1 MSKSPKVTRKQRRD
15 MVEDKKLAVELL
27 KIIHHFFPD
36 LIPRLKA
43 ADDPRDNR
51 YTTYDI
57 SVILLTRILAAVFHI
72 SSMRSMTENLNDSI
86 GIQNIAIILGVDDLS
101 ELPHFKTINDCLEKF
116 NPVQLQEIIQVLAV
130 KLIRCKAFLNSRL
143 RGKYWQVIVDG
154 SGLYMFDE
162 RHCEHCLTR
171 THKDKT
177 GKVTH
182 VDYYHYVLEAKIVF
196 NGSIVIS
203 ICSEFVENEA
213 ILDATE
219 SEQTADIL
227 DATDPAQTADIL
239 DATNPAQTVI
249 KPGNNP
255 DVKKQDCELKAFYRL
270 ADKLKTCFP
279 KLPICLTMD
288 SLYAC
293 RQVFDICQKN
303 NWQYIIRLKDGK
315 IKTLSEEFHT
325 LKNME
330 PTQNFTETINDVER
344 RYKFVTHLDYQGFLV
359 NAAECID
366 PNVKYPFLFIT
377 NLPITRK
384 NCSQLVADGR
394 RRWCIEN
401 QGFDVQKNHGYN
413 LEHIF
418 SEDYNAMK
426 NHYLLIQIGHAISQ
440 LLETGL
446 HLIKNAKLT
455 LKMFHELL
463 LADFKRTVFLLEDI
477 EYSRKPC
484 QIRFG

>member
-1 MSKSPKVTRKQRRD
+1 

-27 KIIHHFFPD
+27 KIIRHFFPD

-43 ADDPRDNR
+43 VKDPRDTR

-57 SVILLTRILAAVFHI
+57 SVILLTRILAAVFYI
-72 SSMRSMTENLNDSI
+72 SSMRSMTESLNDAV
-86 GIQNIAIILGVDDLS
+86 GIQNIAIILGIEDLP
-101 ELPHFKTINDCLEKF
+101 ELPHFKTINDCLENF
-116 NPVQLQEIIQVLAV
+116 DPVQLQEIIQVLAV

-143 RGKYWQVIVDG
+143 RDKYWQIIVDG
-154 SGLYMFDE
+154 SGLYTFDK
-162 RHCEHCLTR
+162 RHCDQCLTR
-171 THKDKT
+171 THKDKA
-177 GKVTH
+177 GNVTH

-203 ICSEFVENEA
+203 ICSEFVENET
-213 ILDATE
+213 ILDATAPT
-219 SEQTADIL
+219 QTIATL
-227 DATDPAQTADIL
+227 DATATAQTVAILNGTDPAQT
-239 DATNPAQTVI
+239 VI
-249 KPGNNP
+249 EPVNNP
-255 DVKKQDCELKAFYRL
+255 DSKKQDCELKAFYRL
-270 ADKLKTCFP
+270 ADKLKASFP

-293 RQVFDICQKN
+293 QQVFDICQKN

-330 PTQNFTETINDVER
+330 PTQSFSETINDVER
-344 RYKFVTHLDYQGFLV
+344 HYKFVTHLDYQGFLV
-359 NAAECID
+359 NAVECID
-366 PNVKYPFLFIT
+366 SEVKYPFLFIT
-377 NLPITRK
+377 SLPITRK

-401 QGFDVQKNHGYN
+401 QGFDAQKNHGYY

-440 LLETGL
+440 LLENGL
-446 HLIKNAKLT
+446 NLIKSAKLT

-463 LADFKRTVFLLEDI
+463 LADFKRTVFLPEDI

-484 QIRFG
+484 QYRFG